1 MESEWTIGFL
11 KRALPRMG
19 KRMYWSDNEGLSS
32 EDLDYDLFK
41 RALPRMG
48 RALPRMGRAL
58 PRFGRALPRFGRSLP
73 RMGRTL
79 PRMG

>member
-1 MESEWTIGFL
+1 MAFF

-19 KRMYWSDNEGLSS
+19 KRLYLNDYEGLSS
-32 EDLDYDLFK
+32 DEFDYDLLK

-58 PRFGRALPRFGRSLP
+58 PRLGRALP